1 MRHTLVTFLGRG
13 RDTTE
18 TPYRL
23 ASYRF
28 PDGGIK
34 QTAFFGLA
42 LAEQL
47 KPDAVVI
54 LGTSGSQWGALVE
67 HVAAQGDEDAR
78 IALLDAETGSAVDQC
93 LLDRVTPLM
102 REQLG
107 CDVVPRLIP
116 RGESLDEQYAIL
128 DTIAAVAPGGAVS
141 FDLTHGFRHLAMVGF
156 LSAFML
162 EHLRNLKVEELWY
175 GALDMTRDGV
185 TPALKLDGLVRVRR
199 WVAALERYDATGDLG
214 VFERLLIADGVP
226 PDKAKCLADAS
237 FYERILNVPAAANKI
252 GTFRSYLS
260 SRAER
265 LGGASGLFLQ
275 ELEKRLQ
282 WERCKSPWQQQRE
295 LAKEYLARSDFV
307 RAAMLG
313 WEACINRSC
322 QNMGTP
328 IDQYDDEL
336 RKMVTKALTTDGA
349 EEWQAHRKLNSIR
362 NALAH
367 TTRPTQ
373 KRYRGMLNDPDRL
386 RESLHDAF
394 RHCLAD

>member
-13 RDTTE
+13 RDTRE

-54 LGTSGSQWGALVE
+54 LGTRGSQWGALVE

-107 CDVVPRLIP
+107 RDVVPRLIP

-128 DTIAAVAPGGAVS
+128 DTIAAVVPDGTVS

-162 EHLRNLKVEELWY
+162 EHLRNLRVEELWY

-226 PDKAKCLADAS
+226 PDKAQCLADAS
-237 FYERILNVPAAANKI
+237 FYERILNVPAAANKV

-260 SRAER
+260 SRAEP

-282 WERCKSPWQQQRE
+282 WERCKNPWQQQRE

-322 QNMGTP
+322 QHMGTP

-349 EEWQAHRKLNSIR
+349 EGRMASAPEAQ
-362 NALAH
+362 
-367 TTRPTQ
+367 
-373 KRYRGMLNDPDRL
+373 
-386 RESLHDAF
+386 
-394 RHCLAD
+394 